1 MTAPI
6 RVLHLEDDPA
16 DAERI
21 RAGLQAEGLACDI
34 AWVQTREDFIA
45 ALQRQAFDLVLCD
58 YEVGGMALLRQ
69 VLQQHPGTLLIVVTA
84 ELLPEEEGVEC
95 LEAGATDY
103 VIKRRLRRLG
113 YSVRRAIAERQHMAA
128 LRQVEDDLRALNAD
142 LEAHVHLRTAELET
156 ANAFLNSVIQHIPY
170 QVLVKNADDLKLV
183 RVNRSVEKLL
193 GRTEQELLGKTARD
207 FVSSKEEADFFTAK
221 DKEALALG
229 REVDIPEETLHT
241 RDGSVRV
248 LHAKKIPILDEAGQP
263 RWLLTMSEDVTERK
277 KKERE
282 IERLNAALAQRSAEV
297 EAANRAKSTFLATMS
312 HEIRTP
318 MNGMLGML
326 ELLSLTELDAEQR
339 ETLGLV
345 RESSR
350 SLLRII
356 DDILDFSKIEAGKL
370 EVRPEVVSIKRLIE
384 EVQSIYLGN
393 ASSKGLVVRRMVDPR
408 ISPALR
414 VDPVR
419 LRQILNNFV
428 SNAIKFTSE
437 GWIDI
442 NVQWLGRADGQES
455 LRFEVKDTGIGI
467 SPEDQKRLFQPFSQA
482 DGDEARRR
490 PGGTG
495 LGLVI
500 SRQLAQMMGGSIS
513 LDSARGKGTTM
524 TLELSLPVAESPP
537 GSDADSARPL
547 PAATAM
553 RRMAPGT
560 AQAETEGTLVL
571 LVDDHPVNR
580 MLLLRQ
586 VRTLGYAAQTADDGV
601 QALELWK
608 SGRFGLVITDCHMP
622 RMDGYELARSI
633 RALESDAGRER
644 VPIVACTANALQGEA
659 EACLAAGMDDFLVK
673 PVELAQLTEK
683 LDRWLPL
690 PQVPSQS
697 AASAGSI
704 PEAAPSVSPI
714 DQALLTATCGGDAS
728 MVGEVLAAFRRT
740 CEDDSAGLGQAV
752 AAGDLAQVTQFAHRM
767 AGAGKM
773 VGAAAF
779 AAACENIERASRIG
793 DWKAVLAGMPAFEQE
808 RMRLAAYLEGR
819 KGTRTRTQPG
829 S

>member
-16 DAERI
+16 DAQRI

-34 AWVQTREDFIA
+34 AWVQTREDFVS

-69 VLQQHPGTLLIVVTA
+69 VLQQHPGILLIVVTA

-142 LEAHVHLRTAELET
+142 LEARVHLRTAELET

-282 IERLNAALAQRSAEV
+282 IERLNAALAQRSTEV

-370 EVRPEVVSIKRLIE
+370 KVRPEVVSIKRLIG
-384 EVQSIYLGN
+384 EVQSIYLGS

-408 ISPALR
+408 ISPRRCGSIRCACAR
-414 VDPVR
+414 SSTTSSAMR
-419 LRQILNNFV
+419 
-428 SNAIKFTSE
+428 SKFTSE

-467 SPEDQKRLFQPFSQA
+467 SLEDQKRLFQPFSQA

-513 LDSARGKGTTM
+513 LESAPGKGSTI
-524 TLELSLPVAESPP
+524 TLELSLPVAEPLP
-537 GSDADSARPL
+537 GSDDSPRAL
-547 PAATAM
+547 PAGPAM

-601 QALELWK
+601 QALEMWK
-608 SGRFGLVITDCHMP
+608 SGRFGMVVTDCHMP
-622 RMDGYELARSI
+622 HMDGYELARSI

-690 PQVPSQS
+690 PEAHSQS
-697 AASAGSI
+697 AAASAGSG
-704 PEAAPSVSPI
+704 PDGAPSVSPI
-714 DQALLTATCGGDAS
+714 DQPLLTATCGGDTSVVA
-728 MVGEVLAAFRRT
+728 EVLAAFRRT
-740 CEDDSAGLGQAV
+740 CEDDSAGLWQAV

-773 VGAAAF
+773 VGAPAF
-779 AAACENIERASRIG
+779 AAACEHIERASRIG
-793 DWKAVLAGMPAFEQE
+793 DWKAVLDGMSAFEQE
-808 RMRLAAYLEGR
+808 RMRLAAYFEGR
-819 KGTRTRTQPG
+819 KEPT
-829 S
+829 

>member
-1 MTAPI
+1 MTSVI

-21 RAGLQAEGLACDI
+21 RDGLRSEDLTFEI
-34 AWVQTREDFIA
+34 VWVRTREEFA
-45 ALQRQAFDLVLCD
+45 STLRQQAFDLVLID
-58 YEVGGMALLRQ
+58 DKAGG
-69 VLQQHPGTLLIVVTA
+69 V
-84 ELLPEEEGVEC
+84 ELLHQVREQHAEMPLIMVTSHLLTEEEALDC
-95 LEAGATDY
+95 MKAGATDY
-103 VIKRRLRRLG
+103 VLKDRLRRLG
-113 YSVRRAIAERQHMAA
+113 FSMRRAFAEQRQRSA
-128 LRQVEDDLRALNAD
+128 LRQAEEELRALNAD
-142 LEAHVHLRTAELET
+142 LEARVHQRTAELET
-156 ANAFLNSVIQHIPY
+156 ANAFLNSVIHHIPY
-170 QVLVKNADDLKLV
+170 HFMVKNADDLKII
-183 RVNRSVEKLL
+183 RVNRRLEELT
-193 GRTEQELLGKTARD
+193 GRTQQDLLGKTVHD

-229 REVDIPEETLHT
+229 REVDIPEETLHAS
-241 RDGSVRV
+241 DGSVRV
-248 LHAKKIPILDEAGQP
+248 LHAKKIPIVDETGRA
-263 RWLLTMSEDVTERK
+263 RYLLTMSEDVTEKK

-282 IERLNAALAQRSAEV
+282 IERLNAALAQRTDEV
-297 EAANRAKSTFLATMS
+297 EAANRAKGTFLATMS

-350 SLLRII
+350 SLLRVI

-384 EVQSIYLGN
+384 EVHSIYLGN
-393 ASSKGLVVRRMVDPR
+393 ASSKGLIVRRMVDAR

-428 SNAIKFTSE
+428 SNAIKFTTE

-442 NVQWLGRADGQES
+442 NVQWLGRTDGQER

-467 SPEDQKRLFQPFSQA
+467 SPADQQRLFQPFSQA
-482 DGDEARRR
+482 EGDVARRR
-490 PGGTG
+490 PSGTG

-500 SRQLAQMMGGSIS
+500 SRQLAQLMGGSIHLES
-513 LDSARGKGTTM
+513 EQGRGTTLV
-524 TLELSLPVAESPP
+524 LELSLPIAELPT
-537 GSDADSARPL
+537 GSGEGATAHAVD
-547 PAATAM
+547 TAM
-553 RRMAPGT
+553 RRTAPST

-580 MLLLRQ
+580 MLLMRQLRA
-586 VRTLGYAAQTADDGV
+586 LGYAAQTADDGV
-601 QALELWK
+601 QALEMWK

-622 RMDGYELARSI
+622 HMDGYDLARSI
-633 RALESDAGRER
+633 RRLEPGVGRER
-644 VPIVACTANALQGEA
+644 VPIIACTANALQGEA
-659 EACLAAGMDDFLVK
+659 ESCFAAGMDDFLVK
-673 PVELAQLTEK
+673 PVELAQLSEK

-690 PQVPSQS
+690 EG
-697 AASAGSI
+697 AI
-704 PEAAPSVSPI
+704 PAPAAPVNASGGKAPSSSPI
-714 DQALLTATCGGDAS
+714 DEALLSAKCAGDPS
-728 MVGEVLAAFRRT
+728 MVAEVIAAFRRT
-740 CEDDSAGLGQAV
+740 CEDDSTALRLAV
-752 AAGDLAQVTQFAHRM
+752 AADDVAQVTQFAHRM

-773 VGAAAF
+773 VGALAF
-779 AAACENIERASRIG
+779 ASACENVERASRAG
-793 DWKAVLAGMPAFEQE
+793 QWTVVLAGMPVFEQE
-808 RMRLAAYLEGR
+808 LARLAAYFEGHA
-819 KGTRTRTQPG
+819 QQQML

>member
-1 MTAPI
+1 
-6 RVLHLEDDPA
+6 V
-16 DAERI
+16 
-21 RAGLQAEGLACDI
+21 
-34 AWVQTREDFIA
+34 
-45 ALQRQAFDLVLCD
+45 
-58 YEVGGMALLRQ
+58 
-69 VLQQHPGTLLIVVTA
+69 
-84 ELLPEEEGVEC
+84 
-95 LEAGATDY
+95 
-103 VIKRRLRRLG
+103 
-113 YSVRRAIAERQHMAA
+113 
-128 LRQVEDDLRALNAD
+128 
-142 LEAHVHLRTAELET
+142 
-156 ANAFLNSVIQHIPY
+156 
-170 QVLVKNADDLKLV
+170 
-183 RVNRSVEKLL
+183 
-193 GRTEQELLGKTARD
+193 
-207 FVSSKEEADFFTAK
+207 
-221 DKEALALG
+221 
-229 REVDIPEETLHT
+229 
-241 RDGSVRV
+241 
-248 LHAKKIPILDEAGQP
+248 
-263 RWLLTMSEDVTERK
+263 
-277 KKERE
+277 
-282 IERLNAALAQRSAEV
+282 
-297 EAANRAKSTFLATMS
+297 
-312 HEIRTP
+312 
-318 MNGMLGML
+318 
-326 ELLSLTELDAEQR
+326 
-339 ETLGLV
+339 
-345 RESSR
+345 
-350 SLLRII
+350 
-356 DDILDFSKIEAGKL
+356 
-370 EVRPEVVSIKRLIE
+370 IE

-393 ASSKGLVVRRMVDPR
+393 ASSKGLIVRRMVDPR

-490 PGGTG
+490 PAGTG

-524 TLELSLPVAESPP
+524 TLELSLPVAEPLP
-537 GSDADSARPL
+537 GSGADGARSL
-547 PAATAM
+547 PADTAL

-644 VPIVACTANALQGEA
+644 VPIVACTANALLGEA

-690 PQVPSQS
+690 PKVHSLP
-697 AASAGSI
+697 AAATAAAAAAGSS
-704 PEAAPSVSPI
+704 PQASPSTSPI

-728 MVGEVLAAFRRT
+728 MVGEVLAAFQRT
-740 CEDDSAGLGQAV
+740 CEDDSAGLGHAV
-752 AAGDLAQVTQFAHRM
+752 AAGDLAQVTQFSHRM

-773 VGAAAF
+773 IGAPAF
-779 AAACENIERASRIG
+779 AAACENIERAGRSG
-793 DWKAVLAGMPAFEQE
+793 DWKAVLAGMSAFEQE
-808 RMRLAAYLEGR
+808 RMHLAAYLEGR
-819 KGTRTRTQPG
+819 KGM

>member
-1 MTAPI
+1 MTAAI
-6 RVLHLEDDPA
+6 RVLQLEDDPA
-16 DAERI
+16 DAQRI
-21 RAGLQAEGLACDI
+21 RGTLQDEGLVCDI
-34 AWVQTREDFIA
+34 VWVQTREDFVR
-45 ALQRQAFDLVLCD
+45 ALHRQAFDLVLSD
-58 YEVGGMALLRQ
+58 YEAGGLEMLHAVRQ
-69 VLQQHPGTLLIVVTA
+69 QQPEALLIVLSTR
-84 ELLPEEEGVEC
+84 LISEEEAVEC
-95 LEAGATDY
+95 MKAGATDY
-103 VIKRRLRRLG
+103 VFKERVRRLF
-113 YSVRRAIAERQHMAA
+113 YSVRRALAEQRQKAT
-128 LRQVEDDLRALNAD
+128 LRRAEDELRALNAE
-142 LEAHVHLRTAELET
+142 LEARVHLRTAELET
-156 ANAFLNSVIQHIPY
+156 ANAFLNSVIHHIPY
-170 QVLVKNADDLKLV
+170 QVMVKDAADLKLV
-183 RVNRSVEKLL
+183 RVNRRMEELTGLSQ
-193 GRTEQELLGKTARD
+193 QELLGKTVDD
-207 FVSSKEEADFFTAK
+207 FVSSKTEAAFFTAK

-229 REVDIPEETLHT
+229 REVDIPEETLHAN
-241 RDGSVRV
+241 DGSVRV

-263 RWLLTMSEDVTERK
+263 RYLLTIAEDVTERK
-277 KKERE
+277 KRERE

-297 EAANRAKSTFLATMS
+297 EAATRAKSTFLATMS

-318 MNGMLGML
+318 MHGMLGML
-326 ELLSLTELDAEQR
+326 ELLGLTELDPEQR

-370 EVRPEVVSIKRLIE
+370 EIRPEVASIKRLVE

-393 ASSKGLVVRRMVDPR
+393 ASSKCLIVRRMVDPR
-408 ISPALR
+408 VSPALT

-442 NVQWLGRADGQES
+442 NVQWLGRSEGMER

-467 SPEDQKRLFQPFSQA
+467 SPEDQQRLFQPFSQA
-482 DGDEARRR
+482 VGEQARRR

-500 SRQLAQMMGGSIS
+500 SRQLAQLMGGSIS
-513 LDSARGKGTTM
+513 LDSRPGSGTTIA
-524 TLELSLPVAESPP
+524 LELSLPVADALPESA
-537 GSDADSARPL
+537 GSVRALSTAI
-547 PAATAM
+547 AM
-553 RRMAPGT
+553 RRAAPAA
-560 AQAETEGTLVL
+560 AQAAAEGTLVL

-601 QALELWK
+601 QALKMWQA
-608 SGRFGLVITDCHMP
+608 GRYGLVITDCHMP
-622 RMDGYELARSI
+622 HMDGYELARAI
-633 RALESDAGRER
+633 RSEEAGSGGGSR

-673 PVELAQLTEK
+673 PVELARLTEK

-690 PQVPSQS
+690 PLAP
-697 AASAGSI
+697 
-704 PEAAPSVSPI
+704 PTPAAPGGAGPAIAPAAGPI
-714 DQALLTATCGGDAS
+714 DEALLAAKCGGDGS
-728 MVGEVLAAFRRT
+728 MVEEVLATFRRT
-740 CEDDSAGLGQAV
+740 CEDDSAGLRQAV
-752 AAGDLAQVTQFAHRM
+752 AADDAAQATQFAHRM

-773 VGAAAF
+773 VGALAF
-779 AAACENIERASRIG
+779 AAACETIDRASRNG

-808 RMRLAAYLEGR
+808 QNRLVDYFAGRREAA
-819 KGTRTRTQPG
+819 
-829 S
+829 

>member
-1 MTAPI
+1 MTTAI

-16 DAERI
+16 DAQRI
-21 RAGLQAEGLACDI
+21 EAGLRAEDLDCDI
-34 AWVQTREDFIA
+34 TWVQNREDFIA
-45 ALQRQAFDLVLCD
+45 ALERQAFDLVLCD
-58 YEVGGMALLRQ
+58 YEVAGMALLRQ
-69 VLQQHPGTLLIVVTA
+69 VLQQHPGILLIVVTA
-84 ELLPEEEGVEC
+84 GLLSEEEGVEC
-95 LEAGATDY
+95 LEAGATDF
-103 VIKRRLRRLG
+103 VIKLRLRRLG
-113 YSVRRAIAERQHMAA
+113 YSVRRAIAERQHLAE
-128 LRQVEDDLRALNAD
+128 LRQVEGDLRALNAD
-142 LEAHVHLRTAELET
+142 LEARVHLRTAELET

-170 QVLVKNADDLKLV
+170 QVIVKDAKDLKVV
-183 RVNRSVEKLL
+183 RVNRSLEAMT
-193 GRTEQELLGKTARD
+193 GRSEQELLGKTAYE

-221 DKEALALG
+221 DREALALG
-229 REVDIPEETLHT
+229 REVDIPAETLHA

-248 LHAKKIPILDEAGQP
+248 LHAKKIPILDENGQA
-263 RWLLTMSEDVTERK
+263 RYVLTMAEDVTERK

-282 IERLNAALAQRSAEV
+282 IERLNAALAQRSSEV

-318 MNGMLGML
+318 MHGMLGML

-393 ASSKGLVVRRMVDPR
+393 ASSKGLIVRRMVDPR
-408 ISPALR
+408 VSPALR

-442 NVQWLGRADGQES
+442 NVQWLGRTDGKES

-467 SPEDQKRLFQPFSQA
+467 SPENQQRLFQPFSQA
-482 DGDEARRR
+482 DGDDARRR
-490 PGGTG
+490 PSGTG

-500 SRQLAQMMGGSIS
+500 SRQLAQIMGGSIS
-513 LDSARGKGTTM
+513 LESAPGKGSTI
-524 TLELSLPVAESPP
+524 TLELSLPIAEPPP
-537 GSDADSARPL
+537 GSGADGTRPASA
-547 PAATAM
+547 AM
-553 RRMAPGT
+553 RRTAPGT

-601 QALELWK
+601 QALEMWK

-622 RMDGYELARSI
+622 HMDGYDLARSI
-633 RALESDAGRER
+633 RSLEAETERAR
-644 VPIVACTANALQGEA
+644 VPIIACTANALQGEA

-690 PQVPSQS
+690 PQAPAPSP
-697 AASAGSI
+697 ASAG
-704 PEAAPSVSPI
+704 PGPQGETPAGPI
-714 DQALLTATCGGDAS
+714 DPALLTATCGGDAA
-728 MVGEVLAAFRRT
+728 MVTEVLAAFRRT
-740 CEDDSAGLGQAV
+740 CEDDSAGLRQAV
-752 AAGDLAQVTQFAHRM
+752 AMDDVPQVTQFAHRM
-767 AGAGKM
+767 AGASKM
-773 VGAAAF
+773 VGALAF
-779 AAACENIERASRIG
+779 AAACEHIERASRSG
-793 DWKAVLAGMPAFEQE
+793 DWKAVLARMPAFEQE
-808 RMRLAAYLEGR
+808 RRRLAAYFEGR
-819 KGTRTRTQPG
+819 QQTA
-829 S
+829 

>member
-16 DAERI
+16 DAQRI

-34 AWVQTREDFIA
+34 AWVQTREDIIA

-69 VLQQHPGTLLIVVTA
+69 VLQQHPGILLIVVTA

-113 YSVRRAIAERQHMAA
+113 YAVRRAIAERQHMAA
-128 LRQVEDDLRALNAD
+128 LRQVEDHLRALNAD
-142 LEAHVHLRTAELET
+142 LEARVHLRTAELET
-156 ANAFLNSVIQHIPY
+156 ANAFLNSVIHHIPY
-170 QVLVKNADDLKLV
+170 QVIVKDAKDLKV
-183 RVNRSVEKLL
+183 IRVNRSAEDMT
-193 GRTEQELLGKTARD
+193 GRSEQELLGKTARD

-241 RDGSVRV
+241 RDGSVHI

-318 MNGMLGML
+318 MHGMLGML

-350 SLLRII
+350 ALLRII

-393 ASSKGLVVRRMVDPR
+393 ASSKGLIVRRMVDPR

-490 PGGTG
+490 PAGTG

-524 TLELSLPVAESPP
+524 TLELSLPVAEPLP
-537 GSDADSARPL
+537 GSGADGARSL
-547 PAATAM
+547 PADTAL

-644 VPIVACTANALQGEA
+644 VPIVACTANALLGEA

-690 PQVPSQS
+690 PKVHSLP
-697 AASAGSI
+697 AAATAAAAAAGSS
-704 PEAAPSVSPI
+704 PQASPSTSPI

-728 MVGEVLAAFRRT
+728 MVGEVLAAFQRT
-740 CEDDSAGLGQAV
+740 CEDDSAGLGHAV
-752 AAGDLAQVTQFAHRM
+752 AAGDLAQVTQFSHRM

-773 VGAAAF
+773 IGAPAF
-779 AAACENIERASRIG
+779 AAACENIERAGRSG
-793 DWKAVLAGMPAFEQE
+793 DWKAVLAGMSAFEQE
-808 RMRLAAYLEGR
+808 RMHLAAYLEGR
-819 KGTRTRTQPG
+819 KGM